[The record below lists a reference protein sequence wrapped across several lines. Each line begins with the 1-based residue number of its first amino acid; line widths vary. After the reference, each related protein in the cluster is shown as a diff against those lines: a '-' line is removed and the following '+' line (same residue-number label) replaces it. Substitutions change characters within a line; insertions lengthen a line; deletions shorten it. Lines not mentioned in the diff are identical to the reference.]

1 MSSEMVS
8 LQGLASWQMSRAWHS
23 FWQPDSEK
31 ARLIGWL
38 TFFFAFA
45 MAALALLMSVVAAVM
60 PSRSLLAAAALSAV
74 VAPASAALP
83 MST

>member
-8 LQGLASWQMSRAWHS
+8 LQGLASWQEMSRAWHN

-38 TFFFAFA
+38 IFFFAFA
-45 MAALALLMSVVAAVM
+45 MAALALLMSVVAAVV
-60 PSRSLLAAAALSAV
+60 PSRSLLAAARR
-74 VAPASAALP
+74 
-83 MST
+83 